1 MRKLIKI
8 GFPIVCIAIIGG
20 TFVLLDR
27 TTSKINRNKLSSD
40 ESSIYEENYIETE
53 VSNGEEVLENIVNSE
68 DVKIKEIDNKAKAI
82 ELVKRLSP
90 PLTNVYYTNEGK
102 VEDNYLVAVRDSET
116 QIIKIY
122 YVVDVNN
129 EKIEIYEK

>member
-1 MRKLIKI
+1 MKKLIKI

-40 ESSIYEENYIETE
+40 ESSIYEENVIETE

-122 YVVDVNN
+122 YVVDINN

>member
-40 ESSIYEENYIETE
+40 ESNIYDENVIETE

-122 YVVDVNN
+122 YVVDINN

>member
-53 VSNGEEVLENIVNSE
+53 VSNGEEVLE
-68 DVKIKEIDNKAKAI
+68 KMLKLKK
-82 ELVKRLSP
+82 
-90 PLTNVYYTNEGK
+90 
-102 VEDNYLVAVRDSET
+102 
-116 QIIKIY
+116 
-122 YVVDVNN
+122 
-129 EKIEIYEK
+129 

>member
-40 ESSIYEENYIETE
+40 ESSIYEENVIETE

-68 DVKIKEIDNKAKAI
+68 DVKINEIDNKAKAI
-82 ELVKRLSP
+82 ELVKKLSP
-90 PLTNVYYTNEGK
+90 PLTNVYYTNEGR
-102 VEDNYLVAVRDSET
+102 VEDNYLVAVKDSDT
-116 QIIKIY
+116 QITKIY
-122 YVVDVNN
+122 YVVDINN

>member
-1 MRKLIKI
+1 MKKLIKI

-40 ESSIYEENYIETE
+40 ESNIYYLETE
-53 VSNGEEVLENIVNSE
+53 VSNGEEVLENMVNSE
-68 DVKIKEIDNKAKAI
+68 DIKIKEIDNKAKAI
-82 ELVKRLSP
+82 ELVKKLSP
-90 PLTNVYYTNEGK
+90 PLTNVYYTNEGR
-102 VEDNYLVAVRDSET
+102 VEDNYLVAVRDSDT
-116 QIIKIY
+116 QITKIF
-122 YVVDVNN
+122 YVVDINN

>member
-1 MRKLIKI
+1 MKKLIKI

-40 ESSIYEENYIETE
+40 ESNIYDENVIETE
-53 VSNGEEVLENIVNSE
+53 VSNGEEVLENMVNSE
-68 DVKIKEIDNKAKAI
+68 DIKIKEIDNKAKAI

-122 YVVDVNN
+122 YVVDINN

>member
-1 MRKLIKI
+1 MKKLIKI

-40 ESSIYEENYIETE
+40 ESNIYDENVIETE
-53 VSNGEEVLENIVNSE
+53 VSNGEEVLENMVNSE
-68 DVKIKEIDNKAKAI
+68 DIKIKEIDNKAKAI
-82 ELVKRLSP
+82 GLVKKLSP
-90 PLTNVYYTNEGK
+90 PLTNVYYTNEGR
-102 VEDNYLVAVRDSET
+102 VEDNYLVAVRDSDT
-116 QIIKIY
+116 QITKIF
-122 YVVDVNN
+122 YVVDINN

>member
-1 MRKLIKI
+1 MKKLIKI

-40 ESSIYEENYIETE
+40 ESNIYDENVIETE
-53 VSNGEEVLENIVNSE
+53 VSNGEEVLENMVNSE
-68 DVKIKEIDNKAKAI
+68 DIKIKEIDNKAKAI
-82 ELVKRLSP
+82 ELVKKLSP
-90 PLTNVYYTNEGK
+90 PLTNVYYTNEGR
-102 VEDNYLVAVRDSET
+102 VEDNYLVAVRDSDT
-116 QIIKIY
+116 QITKIF
-122 YVVDVNN
+122 YVVDINN

>member
-40 ESSIYEENYIETE
+40 ESSIYEENVIETE

-122 YVVDVNN
+122 YVVDINN

>member
-1 MRKLIKI
+1 MKKLIKI

-40 ESSIYEENYIETE
+40 ESSIYEENVIETE

-82 ELVKRLSP
+82 ELVKKLSP
-90 PLTNVYYTNEGK
+90 PLTNVYYTNEGR
-102 VEDNYLVAVRDSET
+102 VEDNYLVAVKDSDT
-116 QIIKIY
+116 QITKIY
-122 YVVDVNN
+122 YVVDINN

>member
-122 YVVDVNN
+122 YVVDINN